1 MTYAYLH
8 GPNQFDAEISSSK
21 GQHVAGNAV
30 GILVLP
36 VWYPLFPGNVANAS
50 TYNFPVLYR
59 VLERASVERT
69 LGADPALL
77 DEVIEGGRALE
88 QQGVRAIVAACGY
101 FGNYQKEAAAAL
113 NVPTFL
119 SSLLQIPLIS
129 RALKPGQKVGVICA
143 DAAPLTSN
151 TLSQCGVDDL
161 STIVIAGAEALPD
174 IRNILEC
181 GGQLNSQ
188 RLEQGLV
195 GIARQLVSE
204 NPEVGAILLE
214 CSDMPP
220 YAWAVQNSV
229 KLPVFDF
236 TTLINWVYS
245 AVVRRPFAGFI

>member
-1 MTYAYLH
+1 MTYAYLPGSH
-8 GPNQFDAEISSSK
+8 HFDAEISSSK
-21 GQHVAGNAV
+21 GQHVAGNAI

-36 VWYPLFPGNVANAS
+36 VWYPLFPGNVANAN

-77 DEVIEGGRALE
+77 GEMIEGGRALE

-119 SSLLQIPLIS
+119 SSLLQIPIIS

-143 DAAPLTSN
+143 DAASLTPN

-161 STIVIAGAEALPD
+161 SAIVIAGAEALPD

-181 GGQLNSQ
+181 GGQLNSH
-188 RLEQGLV
+188 RFEQGLV
-195 GIARQLVSE
+195 GIAKQLVSQH
-204 NPEVGAILLE
+204 PEVGAILLE

-220 YAWAVQNSV
+220 YAWAIQNSV

>member
-1 MTYAYLH
+1 M
-8 GPNQFDAEISSSK
+8 
-21 GQHVAGNAV
+21 
-30 GILVLP
+30 
-36 VWYPLFPGNVANAS
+36 
-50 TYNFPVLYR
+50 
-59 VLERASVERT
+59 
-69 LGADPALL
+69 
-77 DEVIEGGRALE
+77 
-88 QQGVRAIVAACGY
+88 
-101 FGNYQKEAAAAL
+101 
-113 NVPTFL
+113 
-119 SSLLQIPLIS
+119 
-129 RALKPGQKVGVICA
+129 
-143 DAAPLTSN
+143 TSN

-161 STIVIAGAEALPD
+161 SAIVIAGAEALPD